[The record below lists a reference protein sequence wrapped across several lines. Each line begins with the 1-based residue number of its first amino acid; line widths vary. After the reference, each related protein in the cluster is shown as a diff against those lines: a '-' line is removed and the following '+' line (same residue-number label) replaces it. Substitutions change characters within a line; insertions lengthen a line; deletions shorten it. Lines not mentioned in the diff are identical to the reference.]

1 MNSLTRQDRAAA
13 RRRAVSLACRLCRD
27 LRLALAEAEAGH
39 EGRWPEEVAHV
50 RRTARGLEAAMAF
63 GLDVDCRPDAD
74 LGLLRG
80 HARNVALVMRR
91 SINAGLAHDVDPRMR
106 TRELRRALRFGDDL
120 VAALGG
126 FQGRVG
132 QLAASLTEDP
142 WSPTLADR
150 LLAIA
155 AWLLPARERRDFVED
170 QCANLRLVE
179 SRAEWARYVAGLLLR
194 MPSIAAAAGSSR
206 EGIS

>member
-1 MNSLTRQDRAAA
+1 
-13 RRRAVSLACRLCRD
+13 
-27 LRLALAEAEAGH
+27 AEAEAG
-39 EGRWPEEVAHV
+39 EQPSARWPDEVAHV

-63 GLDVDCRPDAD
+63 GLDVDCCPDPD

-91 SINAGLAHDVDPRMR
+91 SINAGLAQDVEPRLR
-106 TRELRRALRFGDDL
+106 AHELRRALRFGDDL

-132 QLAASLTEDP
+132 QLAAGLREDP
-142 WSPTLADR
+142 WSPTAADR

-155 AWLLPARERRDFVED
+155 AWLLPARQRRDFVED

-194 MPSIAAAAGSSR
+194 MPSIAAAAAGSGR
-206 EGIS
+206 EGIG